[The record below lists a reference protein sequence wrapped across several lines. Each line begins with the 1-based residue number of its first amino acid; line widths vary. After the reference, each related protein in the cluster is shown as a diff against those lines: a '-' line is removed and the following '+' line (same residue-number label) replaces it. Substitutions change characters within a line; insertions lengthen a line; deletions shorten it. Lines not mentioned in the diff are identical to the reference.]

1 MGKLEEKV
9 ALVTGAGR
17 GIGKAIA
24 LLFAKEGGKV
34 VINDID
40 FESAKEVAQQIQ
52 LIGKTALP
60 FQADVSNYDEDNDMV
75 QAAISEF
82 GAIHILVNNAG
93 IPSGCPAEEITLSQW
108 NKMLGVCLSGPF
120 YLCQLVGKQMI
131 AARSGKIVN
140 ISSMAGLFGPILMA
154 DYSAA
159 KHGVVGLTKALGVE
173 WAKYNI
179 NVNCICPGI
188 TETEMAR
195 EWGSKY
201 PDVMAKRLA
210 RVPLKR
216 LARPED
222 MANAALFLASSDSDY
237 MTGSVVCVDGGNGAL
252 FSGFSLE

>member
-1 MGKLEEKV
+1 MGKLDGKV
-9 ALVTGAGR
+9 SLVTGGGR
-17 GIGKAIA
+17 GIGKAIS
-24 LLFAKEGGKV
+24 LLFAQEGASGIVNDVNSEAAKQVAEEIKSTGK
-34 VINDID
+34 D
-40 FESAKEVAQQIQ
+40 
-52 LIGKTALP
+52 ALAY
-60 FQADVSNYDEDNDMV
+60 QADVSDYDADKGMV
-75 QAAISEF
+75 EAAIGRF
-82 GAIHILVNNAG
+82 GGIHILVNNAG
-93 IPSGCPAEEITLSQW
+93 VPSGFPAEEITVSQW
-108 NKMLGVCLSGPF
+108 AKMLGVCLSGPF
-120 YLCQLVGKQMI
+120 FLCQLVGNRMI
-131 AARSGKIVN
+131 AAGSGKIVN

-154 DYSAA
+154 DYAAA

-201 PDVMAKRLA
+201 PDVMAKRIA

-216 LARPED
+216 FAQPGD
-222 MANAALFLASSDSDY
+222 MARAALFLASSDSDY